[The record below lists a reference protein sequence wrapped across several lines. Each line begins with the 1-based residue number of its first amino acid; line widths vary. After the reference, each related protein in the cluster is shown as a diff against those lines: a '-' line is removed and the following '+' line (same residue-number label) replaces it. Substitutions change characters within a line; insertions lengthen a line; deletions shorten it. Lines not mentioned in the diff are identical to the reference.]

1 MHMVRRSN
9 NSVAEILSLTGYDK
23 QLALI
28 DRKITMATEGF
39 ITDRFC
45 ELVLKGRSRLSN
57 ENVLTIC
64 DYVIATKREVNPRLS
79 YKKNTIQFL
88 SELSRAVGIEKKF
101 IDMTRLSD
109 EFLLAI
115 VTDTHCY

>member
-1 MHMVRRSN
+1 
-9 NSVAEILSLTGYDK
+9 
-23 QLALI
+23 
-28 DRKITMATEGF
+28 MATEGF

-101 IDMTRLSD
+101 IDMTSD
-109 EFLLAI
+109 DILCYLDKCRKPENEDPLHKWIGSNNSKLVVLLRFFK
-115 VTDTHCY
+115 

>member
-1 MHMVRRSN
+1 MVRCSN
-9 NSVAEILSLTGYDK
+9 KSVAEILSSTGGNDNDMI
-23 QLALI
+23 LL

-39 ITDRFC
+39 TTDRFC
-45 ELVLKGRSRLSN
+45 ELVLKDRRRLSN
-57 ENVLTIC
+57 ENALTIC
-64 DYVIATKREVNPRLS
+64 DYVIAMKREVNPRFS